1 MALGDSF
8 PPKLISKTIEQKL
21 KPGCFIYLFCD
32 FTEPP
37 KNKYFLVASI
47 NPLVLLFV
55 VNSNVNTF
63 IQNRPKLFEAQILL
77 KQTDYSFLDHD
88 SFLACHEIISRFTLK
103 EIKEIIFKDLSRI
116 KGFLS
121 QANRDEI
128 VKILNKNMTLTLEQ
142 RVNII
147 NGLSAI
153 SYDTP

>member
-1 MALGDSF
+1 
-8 PPKLISKTIEQKL
+8 
-21 KPGCFIYLFCD
+21 
-32 FTEPP
+32 
-37 KNKYFLVASI
+37 VASI

-63 IQNRPKLFEAQILL
+63 IQKRPKLFEAQLLL

-88 SFLACHEIISRFTLK
+88 SFLACHEIISLFTLK

-121 QANRDEI
+121 QSNRDEI

-147 NGLSAI
+147 SGLSAI